1 MSVEANEAL
10 VRRLFDIV
18 WSTGNVAVVDELL
31 APSFVDHAAEMGGD
45 DASREGFKSQVRQFR
60 TAFPDGRSQIE
71 DLIAAGD
78 RVVARWTDGGTHLGE
93 WQGVAPTGKRVRFS
107 GIDIYR
113 IQDGRVVEYWCS
125 EDELG
130 LLRQVGGPG
139 PRAS

>member
-10 VRRLFDIV
+10 VRRLFDTV

-31 APSFVDHAAEMGGD
+31 APSFVDHAAAMGGG
-45 DASREGFKSQVRQFR
+45 DASREGFKLQVRQFR
-60 TAFPDGRSQIE
+60 TAFPDGRSEIE

-93 WQGVAPTGKRVRFS
+93 WQGIAPTGKRVSFS

-113 IQDGRVVEYWCS
+113 IQDGRVIEYWCS

-130 LLRQVGGPG
+130 LLRQVGGLG
-139 PRAS
+139 PQA